1 MRAALVA
8 VGVAAL
14 VCGAVPARAGG
25 VITYTAADGTHRIVN
40 VGTAARG
47 TAAVPN
53 GNRSRRDELWP
64 VVKDAAAT
72 HGIDPRLVD
81 LVIRMESGYN
91 PRALSPKGARGVM
104 QLMPTTARMY
114 GVRDVWDARDNIRGG
129 TRYLA
134 DLLDRFDLDLT
145 LALAAYNAGPE
156 AVERHGGVPPYRETR
171 RYVDRILSAYQSDGG
186 SAVLGG
192 GFGRSAPVR
201 RDVTVRST
209 AGVPK
214 ISNVPPAGDS
224 SLRRR
229 LSLR

>member
-1 MRAALVA
+1 MTAARTALATAALLC
-8 VGVAAL
+8 GTSAAW
-14 VCGAVPARAGG
+14 AGG
-25 VITYTAADGTHRIVN
+25 VITFTAADGTRRIMN
-40 VGTAARG
+40 VGTASPRA
-47 TAAVPN
+47 AAVPH

-72 HGIDPRLVD
+72 HGLDPRLVD

-134 DLLDRFDLDLT
+134 DLLERFDLDLT
-145 LALAAYNAGPE
+145 LALAAYNAGPD

-171 RYVDRILSAYQSDGG
+171 RYVDRILAAYQNDGG
-186 SAVLGG
+186 TAVLGG
-192 GFGRSAPVR
+192 GFGRRTPVR

-209 AGVPK
+209 ANGAR